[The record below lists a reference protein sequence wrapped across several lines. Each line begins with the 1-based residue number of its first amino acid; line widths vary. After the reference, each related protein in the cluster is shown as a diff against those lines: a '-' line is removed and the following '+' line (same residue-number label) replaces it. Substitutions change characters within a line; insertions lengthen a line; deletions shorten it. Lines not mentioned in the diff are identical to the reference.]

1 MSSYDVVVVGAGPA
15 GAAAAA
21 TLARGSRS
29 VLLLEKDRFPRHKVC
44 GEFLSGSAV
53 ESLARLR
60 AEESVAACRPESIDR
75 AFLHLTRGRPIAF
88 DLPSPAL
95 GISRFALDAAL
106 ARVAE
111 TAGAQ
116 VRFETRVAG
125 VARGSRGFA
134 VELADAPRGAIAAR
148 AVVGAWGRWD
158 VLDKRLARGF
168 LSARRRFVAWSRDYV
183 GDTAA
188 LAGKVAL
195 FTFPGGYCGL
205 SRVEG
210 GTVNLAGVV
219 SDRVKARTGGGWEAV
234 VTHARRCNPGLDAAL
249 APLTPGPV
257 GFLGAGPVFFTR
269 KPLVEDGIL
278 MAGDAAGVID
288 PFSGEGQSA
297 ALASGILAAE
307 SIESGLA
314 DQCPMSDVPAAY
326 TRAWNQ
332 RFAGGFAW
340 SRLLRHLV
348 LHPTIGEMTGR
359 IAGERIA
366 RLAVWRITRG
376 KL

>member
-1 MSSYDVVVVGAGPA
+1 VSSYDVVVVGAGPA
-15 GAAAAA
+15 GTAAA
-21 TLARGSRS
+21 TLLARGSRS
-29 VLLLEKDRFPRHKVC
+29 VLVLEKDRFPRHKVC
-44 GEFLSGSAV
+44 GEFLSVSAA
-53 ESLARLR
+53 ESLARLS
-60 AEESVAACRPESIDR
+60 AEESVAACRPESIDHG
-75 AFLHLTRGRPIAF
+75 FLHLTRGKPIAF
-88 DLPSPAL
+88 ALPSPAL

-111 TAGAQ
+111 TAGAH
-116 VRFETRVAG
+116 VRFETRVAAVRRDG
-125 VARGSRGFA
+125 PGFA
-134 VELADAPRGAIAAR
+134 VEVADTPRSAIAAR

-158 VLDKRLARGF
+158 ALDKQLARGF

-183 GDTAA
+183 GDTKA
-188 LAGKVAL
+188 LAGRVAL

-210 GTVNLAGVV
+210 GTANLAGVI
-219 SDRVKARTGGGWEAV
+219 SDRVKARLGGGWEAV
-234 VTHARRCNPGLDAAL
+234 VIHARRRNASLDAAL
-249 APLTPGPV
+249 TPLTPGPV

-269 KPLVEDGIL
+269 KPLIEDGIL
-278 MAGDAAGVID
+278 MVGDAAGVID

-314 DQCPMSDVPAAY
+314 GQRPMSDVPAAY
-326 TRAWNQ
+326 TRAWKQ

-348 LHPTIGEMTGR
+348 LHPTIGELTGR

-366 RLAVWRITRG
+366 RLAVWRLERS